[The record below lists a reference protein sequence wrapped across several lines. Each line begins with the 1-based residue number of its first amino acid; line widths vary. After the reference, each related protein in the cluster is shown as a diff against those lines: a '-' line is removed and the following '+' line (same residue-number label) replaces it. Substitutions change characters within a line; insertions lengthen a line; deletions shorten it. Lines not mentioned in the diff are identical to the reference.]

1 MPQIAS
7 FDVFDTVLT
16 RAVGSPY
23 MVFLLL
29 GRRLHRLSLIPC
41 TPEAFARARID
52 AQRRASRNAGGADS
66 NVTLGH
72 IYAELESVLGF
83 TAEQSDR
90 LVHLE
95 YALEEELIRPVPGV
109 QDRIQAARA
118 RGQRVVF
125 VSDMYLSAA
134 FIQKQLAQ
142 HGLWI
147 DGDGCYVSC
156 EYAKSK
162 VTGALFR
169 ELLRRE
175 GVASTRVTHCGNDQ
189 RGDIRAAQ
197 RIGLRVTP
205 FLDAN
210 PNRYEQILESH
221 AWATEGLSS
230 VMAGA
235 SRRAR
240 LTVAAPSAKRAA
252 LRDIAASVIAPTLV
266 GYVLWILRRAQQLGL
281 QRLYFMSRDGQIL
294 LEIARRLVGKL
305 HLSCELRYLYGSRR
319 SWLLP
324 AITSINAEQL
334 SFLHSFSP
342 SPTVRHLLSRVDI
355 APEDISDSL
364 VSIGLP
370 EKSWSRHLCRSE
382 CQSLYTLLQDD
393 SRAHRLILQRAAAR
407 RALMIRYLQQEG
419 LPDLAAWAMVD
430 VGWLGRLQNALGRIL
445 DPGEGTPPVGF
456 YFGLRSNPPI
466 TPSFG
471 RQEAYFFNER
481 RGVGF
486 IDLLPRQGVLM
497 LLEVFCS
504 GDHGQ
509 VIGFEKKGEA
519 VCPILKE
526 DLNPQ
531 LLDGGLQLI
540 RETIY
545 CFIEHLL
552 LDASLINV
560 EADMRAAT
568 AEVLKAFWLR
578 PAVVEAR
585 AFADFPCEIGFADDT
600 SPVRLAECY
609 RWQHVVQSLWPAPK
623 QLHRLPMWPAG
634 AHALTAPPVQYAL
647 KISTLV
653 SRVCRRLLRPV
664 KHTIRMCLRK

>member
-1 MPQIAS
+1 MQQIAS

-23 MVFLLL
+23 MAFLLL

-52 AQRRASRNAGGADS
+52 AQRRAARNAGGADS
-66 NVTLGH
+66 TVTLCH
-72 IYAELESVLGF
+72 IYAELESMLGC
-83 TAEQSDR
+83 TEAQCDQ
-90 LVHLE
+90 LIPLE
-95 YALEEELIRPVPGV
+95 YALEEELIRPVPGAR
-109 QDRIQAARA
+109 QRIQAARA

-125 VSDMYLSAA
+125 VSDMYLPAA
-134 FIQKQLAQ
+134 FIQKQVAQ
-142 HGLWI
+142 HGLWG
-147 DGDGCYVSC
+147 DGDSCYVSC

-162 VTGALFR
+162 ATGALFR
-169 ELLRRE
+169 EVLRRE
-175 GVASTRVTHCGNDQ
+175 GIASTRVTHCGNDP
-189 RGDIRAAQ
+189 RGDVRAAE

-240 LTVAAPSAKRAA
+240 LTVAATSAKHAA

-266 GYVLWILRRAQQLGL
+266 GYVLWILRRAQQLGV

-294 LEIARRLVGKL
+294 LEIARRLVRQL
-305 HLSCELRYLYGSRR
+305 PLSCELRYLYGSRR

-324 AITSINAEQL
+324 AITSINEEQL
-334 SFLHSFSP
+334 SFLQSFSP
-342 SPTVRHLLSRVDI
+342 SPTVRHLLSRLDI

-364 VSIGLP
+364 LSIGLA
-370 EKSWSRHLCRSE
+370 ENSWSRHLCQSE
-382 CQSLYTLLQDD
+382 CQSLYRVLQEDK
-393 SRAHRLILQRAAAR
+393 RLHQLILQRAAAR
-407 RALMIRYLQQEG
+407 RALMIRYLRQEG

-430 VGWLGRLQNALGRIL
+430 VGWVGRLQNALGRIL
-445 DPGEGTPPVGF
+445 DSEAGTPPVGF
-456 YFGLRSNPPI
+456 YFGLRSNPPV

-471 RQEAYFFNER
+471 QQEAYFFNER

-486 IDLLPRQGVLM
+486 IDLLPRQGVPI
-497 LLEVFCS
+497 LLEVFCA

-509 VIGFEKKGEA
+509 VIGFEKKGEE

-531 LLDGGLQLI
+531 LLDCGLPLI

-545 CFIEHLL
+545 CFIENLL

-568 AEVLKAFWLR
+568 AEVLRTFWLR
-578 PAVVEAR
+578 PAVMEAR

-600 SPVRLAECY
+600 SPVRLAACY
-609 RWQHVVQSLWPAPK
+609 RWKHVVPPLWPVPK
-623 QLHRLPMWPAG
+623 LQHRLPMWPAG
-634 AHALTAPPVQYAL
+634 AYALTAPHVQVAL
-647 KISTLV
+647 KMSTLA
-653 SRVCRRLLRPV
+653 SRACRRLLRPV
-664 KHTIRMCLRK
+664 KRTIRICLSK

>member
-41 TPEAFARARID
+41 TPEAFAQARIE

-66 NVTLGH
+66 KVTLGE

-83 TAEQSDR
+83 TAAQCDQ
-90 LVHLE
+90 LIHLE
-95 YALEEELIRPVPGV
+95 YALEEELMRPVPGAR
-109 QDRIQAARA
+109 QRLQAARA

-125 VSDMYLSAA
+125 VSDMYLPAA

-142 HGLWI
+142 HGLWG

-162 VTGALFR
+162 ATGALFR
-169 ELLRRE
+169 ELLRHE
-175 GVASTRVTHCGNDQ
+175 GVTSTLVTHCGNDQ
-189 RGDIRAAQ
+189 RGDVRAAK

-210 PNRYEQILESH
+210 PNRYEQILDSH

-235 SRRAR
+235 SRQAR
-240 LTVAAPSAKRAA
+240 LTVAAPSATRAA
-252 LRDIAASVIAPTLV
+252 LRDITASVTAPTLV

-294 LEIARRLVGKL
+294 LEIARRLVRQL
-305 HLSCELRYLYGSRR
+305 PLACELRYLYGSRR

-324 AITSINAEQL
+324 AITSIDEEQL
-334 SFLHSFSP
+334 SLLQSFSP

-364 VSIGLP
+364 LSIGLA
-370 EKSWSRHLCRSE
+370 ENSWSRHLRRSE
-382 CQSLYTLLQDD
+382 CQALYRVLQDD
-393 SRAHRLILQRAAAR
+393 SRAHQLILQRAAAR
-407 RALMIRYLQQEG
+407 RALMIRYLRQEG
-419 LPDLAAWAMVD
+419 LPDLTAWAMVD
-430 VGWLGRLQNALGRIL
+430 VGWVGRLQNALGRIFAP
-445 DPGEGTPPVGF
+445 DEGTPPVGF
-456 YFGLRSNPPI
+456 YFGLRRNPPV

-471 RQEAYFFNER
+471 QQEAYFFNER

-486 IDLLPRQGVLM
+486 IDLLPHQGVQI

-509 VIGFEKKGEA
+509 VIGFEKKGEE
-519 VCPILKE
+519 VCPILKD
-526 DLNPQ
+526 DLNPP
-531 LLDGGLQLI
+531 LLDGGLELL

-545 CFIEHLL
+545 CFIDHLL

-578 PAVVEAR
+578 PAVAEAR
-585 AFADFPCEIGFADDT
+585 ALAAFPCEIGFADDT
-600 SPVRLAECY
+600 SPVRLAEGY
-609 RWQHVVQSLWPAPK
+609 RWQHVVPPLWPVPK
-623 QLHRLPMWPAG
+623 HQSRLPMWPAG
-634 AHALTAPPVQYAL
+634 AQALTAPHVQVAL
-647 KISTLV
+647 KISTLA
-653 SRVCRRLLRPV
+653 SRACRRLLRPV
-664 KHTIRMCLRK
+664 KRAIRICLSK